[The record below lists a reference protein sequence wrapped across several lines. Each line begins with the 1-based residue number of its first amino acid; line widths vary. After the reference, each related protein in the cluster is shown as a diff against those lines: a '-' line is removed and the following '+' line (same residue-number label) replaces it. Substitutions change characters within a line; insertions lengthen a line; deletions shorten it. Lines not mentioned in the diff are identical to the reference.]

1 MDKVEHSQNR
11 APHTATEMNFGLRSA
26 GNARLVQHGRAR
38 RRSPYP
44 RTAIITV
51 FLKGRNFGKLRPVCR
66 ILWNNLPLQSS
77 PLSCTRQHPAQVCHL
92 KCCQSCLCT
101 AVACLRASSLECLFE
116 ILGGEHAEGDRYVG
130 LEGG

>member
-1 MDKVEHSQNR
+1 MIRNIYR
-11 APHTATEMNFGLRSA
+11 AERVWLIIVTT
-26 GNARLVQHGRAR
+26 
-38 RRSPYP
+38 
-44 RTAIITV
+44 RTKYELTILHCWKKTDNG
-51 FLKGRNFGKLRPVCR
+51 FLPGWGFGKLRPVCR

>member
-77 PLSCTRQHPAQVCHL
+77 PLSCTRQHSTQVRHL
-92 KCCQSCLCT
+92 KRCQGCFCA
-101 AVACLRASSLECLFE
+101 AVARFRAGSLECLFD